1 MYNKKE
7 AKRLLDLGK
16 NYKAT
21 HLIIF
26 YDSFEGDEIYR
37 YVSRGQTVD
46 EVLNSVL
53 NFGPAYGVEAIFNY
67 DLDLEEQLKED
78 SPRHNEPSKEFKTN
92 YEIALE
98 YATKKHEGKV
108 RKGNPPTPYIVHPIE
123 VSKMISNYMK
133 NDVDE
138 EVYKVAAL
146 LHDTLEDTAATYY
159 DIVSNFGSMVASI
172 VLELT
177 TDEDMKLI
185 LGKQQYLSI
194 KMKNMSSWALVIKL
208 CDRLDNVNDLVNCN
222 DEDFKDK
229 YINET
234 IGIIE
239 YLLNNAKLS
248 NTHITIIE
256 QILRLLVQLS
266 QNDNEK
272 FERLTEIINQ
282 HSKIK
287 IDIEEYSLFSKLME
301 VVIKVDKGKQYIKK
315 KSNYF

>member
-78 SPRHNEPSKEFKTN
+78 SPRHDEPSKEFKTN

-123 VSKMISNYMK
+123 VSKMISNYMN

-146 LHDTLEDTAATYY
+146 LHDTLEDSDATYEEEY
-159 DIVSNFGSMVASI
+159 NLFGKQVADIVLSVTSDKKKQKELGKDIYLSEKMV
-172 VLELT
+172 
-177 TDEDMKLI
+177 DMKEKDLI
-185 LGKQQYLSI
+185 L
-194 KMKNMSSWALVIKL
+194 KL
-208 CDRLDNVNDLVNCN
+208 CDRLDNVSGLNITSEEFN
-222 DEDFKDK
+222 EK
-229 YINET
+229 YIRETTFIINYLLLNRKLNET
-234 IGIIE
+234 HLKIINDIMRKIKEVSYKDPMIIE
-239 YLLNNAKLS
+239 PRKKKLS
-248 NTHITIIE
+248 FE
-256 QILRLLVQLS
+256 
-266 QNDNEK
+266 EK
-272 FERLTEIINQ
+272 
-282 HSKIK
+282 
-287 IDIEEYSLFSKLME
+287 
-301 VVIKVDKGKQYIKK
+301 
-315 KSNYF
+315 

>member
-78 SPRHNEPSKEFKTN
+78 NPRHNEPSKEFKTN

-146 LHDTLEDTAATYY
+146 LHDTLEDSDATYEEEY
-159 DIVSNFGSMVASI
+159 NLFGKQVADIVLSVTSDKKKQKELGKDIYLSEKMV
-172 VLELT
+172 
-177 TDEDMKLI
+177 DMKEKDLI
-185 LGKQQYLSI
+185 L
-194 KMKNMSSWALVIKL
+194 KL
-208 CDRLDNVNDLVNCN
+208 CDRLDNVSGLNITSEEFN
-222 DEDFKDK
+222 EK
-229 YINET
+229 YIRETTFIINYLLLNRKLNET
-234 IGIIE
+234 HLKIINDIMRKIKEVSYKDPMIIE
-239 YLLNNAKLS
+239 PRKKKLS
-248 NTHITIIE
+248 FE
-256 QILRLLVQLS
+256 
-266 QNDNEK
+266 EK
-272 FERLTEIINQ
+272 
-282 HSKIK
+282 
-287 IDIEEYSLFSKLME
+287 
-301 VVIKVDKGKQYIKK
+301 
-315 KSNYF
+315 

>member
-7 AKRLLDLGK
+7 AKRLLELGK

-53 NFGPAYGVEAIFNY
+53 NFGPAYVVEAIFNY

-146 LHDTLEDTAATYY
+146 LHDTLEDSDATYEEEY
-159 DIVSNFGSMVASI
+159 NLFGKQVADIVLSVTSDKKKQKELGKDIYLSKKMV
-172 VLELT
+172 
-177 TDEDMKLI
+177 DMKEKDLI
-185 LGKQQYLSI
+185 L
-194 KMKNMSSWALVIKL
+194 KL
-208 CDRLDNVNDLVNCN
+208 CDRLDNVSGLNITSEEFN
-222 DEDFKDK
+222 EK
-229 YINET
+229 YIRETTFIINYLLLNRKLNET
-234 IGIIE
+234 HLKIINDIMRKIKEVSYKDPMIIE
-239 YLLNNAKLS
+239 PRKKKLS
-248 NTHITIIE
+248 FE
-256 QILRLLVQLS
+256 
-266 QNDNEK
+266 EK
-272 FERLTEIINQ
+272 
-282 HSKIK
+282 
-287 IDIEEYSLFSKLME
+287 
-301 VVIKVDKGKQYIKK
+301 
-315 KSNYF
+315 

>member
-53 NFGPAYGVEAIFNY
+53 NFGPAYVVEAIFNY

-146 LHDTLEDTAATYY
+146 LHDTLEDSDATYEEEY
-159 DIVSNFGSMVASI
+159 NLFGKQVADIVLSVTSDKKKQKELGKDIYLSEKMV
-172 VLELT
+172 
-177 TDEDMKLI
+177 DMKEKDLI
-185 LGKQQYLSI
+185 L
-194 KMKNMSSWALVIKL
+194 KL
-208 CDRLDNVNDLVNCN
+208 CDRLDNVSGLNITSEEFN
-222 DEDFKDK
+222 EK
-229 YINET
+229 YIRETTFIINYLLLNRKLNET
-234 IGIIE
+234 HLKIINDIMRKIKEVSYKDPMIIE
-239 YLLNNAKLS
+239 PRKKKLS
-248 NTHITIIE
+248 FE
-256 QILRLLVQLS
+256 
-266 QNDNEK
+266 EK
-272 FERLTEIINQ
+272 
-282 HSKIK
+282 
-287 IDIEEYSLFSKLME
+287 
-301 VVIKVDKGKQYIKK
+301 
-315 KSNYF
+315 

>member
-7 AKRLLDLGK
+7 AKRLLELGK

-92 YEIALE
+92 YELALE

-146 LHDTLEDTAATYY
+146 LHDTLEDSDATYEEEY
-159 DIVSNFGSMVASI
+159 NLFGKQVADIVLSVTSDKKKQKELGKDIYLSKKMV
-172 VLELT
+172 
-177 TDEDMKLI
+177 DMKEKDLI
-185 LGKQQYLSI
+185 L
-194 KMKNMSSWALVIKL
+194 KL
-208 CDRLDNVNDLVNCN
+208 CDRLDNVSGLNITSEEFN
-222 DEDFKDK
+222 EK
-229 YINET
+229 YIRETTFIINYLLLNRKLNET
-234 IGIIE
+234 HLKIINDIMRKIKEVSYKDPMIIE
-239 YLLNNAKLS
+239 PRKKKLS
-248 NTHITIIE
+248 FE
-256 QILRLLVQLS
+256 
-266 QNDNEK
+266 EK
-272 FERLTEIINQ
+272 
-282 HSKIK
+282 
-287 IDIEEYSLFSKLME
+287 
-301 VVIKVDKGKQYIKK
+301 
-315 KSNYF
+315 

>member
-53 NFGPAYGVEAIFNY
+53 NFGPAYVVEAIFNY

-123 VSKMISNYMK
+123 VSKMISYYMK

-146 LHDTLEDTAATYY
+146 LHDTLEDSDATYEEEY
-159 DIVSNFGSMVASI
+159 NLFGKQVADIVLSVTSDKKKQKELGKDIYLSEKMV
-172 VLELT
+172 
-177 TDEDMKLI
+177 DMKEKDLI
-185 LGKQQYLSI
+185 L
-194 KMKNMSSWALVIKL
+194 KL
-208 CDRLDNVNDLVNCN
+208 CDRLDNVSGLNITSEEFN
-222 DEDFKDK
+222 EK
-229 YINET
+229 YIRETTFIINYLLLNRKLNET
-234 IGIIE
+234 HLKIINDIMRKIKEVSYKDPMIIE
-239 YLLNNAKLS
+239 PRKKKLS
-248 NTHITIIE
+248 FE
-256 QILRLLVQLS
+256 
-266 QNDNEK
+266 EK
-272 FERLTEIINQ
+272 
-282 HSKIK
+282 
-287 IDIEEYSLFSKLME
+287 
-301 VVIKVDKGKQYIKK
+301 
-315 KSNYF
+315 

>member
-146 LHDTLEDTAATYY
+146 LHDTLEDSDATYEEEY
-159 DIVSNFGSMVASI
+159 NLFGKQVADIVLSVTSDKKKQK
-172 VLELT
+172 ELGK
-177 TDEDMKLI
+177 DVYLSEKMADMKEKDLI
-185 LGKQQYLSI
+185 L
-194 KMKNMSSWALVIKL
+194 KL
-208 CDRLDNVNDLVNCN
+208 CDRLDNVSGLNITSEEFN
-222 DEDFKDK
+222 EK
-229 YINET
+229 YIRET
-234 IGIIE
+234 TYIINYLLLNRKLNDTHLKIINDIMRKIKEVSYKNPMIIE
-239 YLLNNAKLS
+239 PRTIKLI
-248 NTHITIIE
+248 NE
-256 QILRLLVQLS
+256 Q
-266 QNDNEK
+266 K
-272 FERLTEIINQ
+272 
-282 HSKIK
+282 
-287 IDIEEYSLFSKLME
+287 
-301 VVIKVDKGKQYIKK
+301 
-315 KSNYF
+315 